1 MSVKILIVDDS
12 SFVRQHV
19 RRVLEEAQFD
29 VIEAADGD
37 QALEVLAANGD
48 VALVICDVNM
58 PRRSGLEVLDVLSQ
72 ETGAPKV
79 PVVMLTTEG
88 QHELI
93 LRAKALG
100 AKGWVVKPFKPE
112 MLVLT
117 ARKLTGTLR
126 AA

>member
-48 VALVICDVNM
+48 VALVICDVIR
-58 PRRSGLEVLDVLSQ
+58 PRRSGLEVLSQ

>member
-58 PRRSGLEVLDVLSQ
+58 PRRSGLEVLEVLSQ

-79 PVVMLTTEG
+79 PVVMLTTDG

>member
-58 PRRSGLEVLDVLSQ
+58 PRRSGLEVLEVLSQ